1 MNLRELSEEL
11 GLSQTTVSRALN
23 GFPEVNEATRKRVQA
38 AAEAHN
44 YRPNQKAKSLA
55 TGKSMQIG
63 HVIPFSPQ
71 HDMVSNVVFSDF
83 IGGAGEVYAQH
94 GYDMLLSLVNFDDEE
109 RAYREL
115 ARKGSV
121 DGIIVHGPTQDDPRI
136 GLLQELGIPFFV
148 HGRSTDVTTAYNYLD
163 VNSKSAF
170 RRATEFLLDL
180 GHERIGLIN
189 GSERMDFA
197 QRRRSGYE
205 AALIAR
211 GIEVDTDVMRSAE
224 MTEPY
229 GFSAAQEMLASDNP
243 PTAFMASSIVPALGV
258 RRAIESR
265 NLTVGRD
272 VSVICFD
279 DAISYMPNGEG
290 EPIFT
295 AARSSVRDAGRRC
308 AELLIGLI
316 NDPDTPPVA
325 ELWEAE
331 LVVGQ
336 STGPAPKSAATIAA
350 KKA

>member
-23 GFPEVNEATRKRVQA
+23 GFPEVNEATRQRVQA
-38 AAEAHN
+38 VAEAHN

-63 HVIPFSPQ
+63 HVIPFSAQ

-83 IGGAGEVYAQH
+83 IGGAGEVYAQN
-94 GYDMLLSLVNFDDEE
+94 GYDMLLSLVDFENQE

-121 DGIIVHGPTQDDPRI
+121 DGLIVHGPTQNDPRI
-136 GLLQELGIPFFV
+136 ALLQELGIPFCV
-148 HGRSTDVTTAYNYLD
+148 HGRSTHVTTPYNFVD
-163 VNSKSAF
+163 VNSTRAF

-180 GHERIGLIN
+180 GHTRIGLIN

-205 AALIAR
+205 AALSAR
-211 GIEVDTDVMRSAE
+211 GIEIDTDIMRSEE

-229 GFSAAQEMLASDNP
+229 GFQAAQEMLAMENA
-243 PTAFMASSIVPALGV
+243 PTAFMISSIVPALGV
-258 RRAIESR
+258 RRAIER
-265 NLTVGRD
+265 CNLTVAKD
-272 VSVICFD
+272 VSMICFD
-279 DAISYMPNGEG
+279 DAISYMPNGAG

-295 AARSSVRDAGRRC
+295 ATRSSVRDAGRRC

-316 NDPDTPPVA
+316 NAPDTPPVT

-336 STGPAPKSAATIAA
+336 STGPAPKP
-350 KKA
+350 